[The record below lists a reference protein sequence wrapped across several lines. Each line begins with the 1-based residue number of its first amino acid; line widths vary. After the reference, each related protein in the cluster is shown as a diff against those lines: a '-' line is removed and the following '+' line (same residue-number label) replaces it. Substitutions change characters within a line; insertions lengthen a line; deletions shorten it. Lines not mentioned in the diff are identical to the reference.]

1 MVAMRSRNVPALR
14 LEGFDGAWKT
24 TSIGAV
30 SALHNGRDYKHLG
43 EGCIPVYG
51 TGGYMVSVD
60 QALSHDEDAVGIGRK
75 GTISKPY
82 ILKAPFWTVDT
93 LFYVVPNQETDLAFF
108 YASVLQVDWMA
119 KNTATGLPSLTS
131 QTINSADISIPHTLE
146 EQQAIEIGRAHV

>member
-60 QALSHDEDAVGIGRK
+60 QALSHDEDG
-75 GTISKPY
+75 PDPC
-82 ILKAPFWTVDT
+82 LVDT
-93 LFYVVPNQETDLAFF
+93 
-108 YASVLQVDWMA
+108 
-119 KNTATGLPSLTS
+119 
-131 QTINSADISIPHTLE
+131 
-146 EQQAIEIGRAHV
+146 

>member
-93 LFYVVPNQETDLAFF
+93 LFYVVPNQERT
-108 YASVLQVDWMA
+108 
-119 KNTATGLPSLTS
+119 
-131 QTINSADISIPHTLE
+131 
-146 EQQAIEIGRAHV
+146 